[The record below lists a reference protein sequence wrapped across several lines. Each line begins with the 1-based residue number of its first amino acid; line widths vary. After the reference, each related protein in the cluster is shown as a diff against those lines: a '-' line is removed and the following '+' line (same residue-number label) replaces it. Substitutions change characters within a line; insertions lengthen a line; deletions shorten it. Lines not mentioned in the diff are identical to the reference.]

1 MLLLPGGSGKSR
13 RRMELKQM
21 QTVGFPRCIGER
33 GIGAGGALEIEP
45 GTGWRLPLSILGN

>member
-21 QTVGFPRCIGER
+21 QAVGFPRCIGER